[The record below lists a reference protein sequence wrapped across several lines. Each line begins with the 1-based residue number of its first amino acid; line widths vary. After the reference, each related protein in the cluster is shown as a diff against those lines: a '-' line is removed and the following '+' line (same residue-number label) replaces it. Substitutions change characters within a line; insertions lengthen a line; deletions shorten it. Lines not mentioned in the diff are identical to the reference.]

1 MKNDEAREPG
11 TYQVGMPGE
20 HCPPGLEVDMKL
32 SELMEYDSI
41 VVQCHD
47 NPDADA
53 IASGFGI
60 YNFFKSR
67 GKNVRLVYGGMYLI
81 KKSNLVL
88 MVSELGIPI
97 EYVETLE
104 PPELLITVDCQYSEG
119 NVTFFE
125 AGAAAVIDHHQISVE
140 QLPQLCEIRSNLGS
154 CSTLVWRLLRK
165 EGYDINEDK
174 MLVTALYYG
183 LLTDTNNFTEIAHP
197 LDKDL
202 RDIAEFDRNLINRFR
217 NANLSLGEL
226 EIAGKALLN
235 YHYVEEYRYAVVATD
250 PCDPNILG
258 MISDLMLEVDAVD
271 TCLVYSVQPFGV
283 KISVRSCI
291 KEVMANEL
299 ARFITKGIGSGGGH
313 LEKAGGF
320 IQRELLRRSYRKF
333 CKEQD
338 KEPVRELK
346 EAAADFMKWRMT
358 AYFDDVEII
367 YADDYAVDLSQM
379 EKYCRKQIPV
389 GYVQADSVRP
399 VGTKICI
406 RTMGGDLDVEVHDK
420 LYIMIGIDGEVHPND
435 KEKFERSY
443 KRLEAPYV
451 FEGEYEPV
459 IRDVAKGKN
468 ISLIPYAQTCISN
481 GESFIYAKKLDHRV
495 KVFTTWDRDKYELGN
510 AGDYLA
516 VSMDDLQDVYVIEQS
531 IFAKTYEKVEVE
543 EAEKAAKEV
552 IKEAGKGSK
561 ETKPKKEA
569 GKETAKEES
578 GKSTKEAKPKKEA
591 KKKSE
596 SSGKSGKK
604 A

>member
-1 MKNDEAREPG
+1 MRLKD
-11 TYQVGMPGE
+11 
-20 HCPPGLEVDMKL
+20 LL
-32 SELMEYDSI
+32 IYDSI
-41 VVQCHD
+41 VIQCHD

-53 IASGFGI
+53 IASGFGV

-67 GKNVRLVYGGMYLI
+67 GKDVRLIYGGMYLI

-119 NVTFFE
+119 NVTLFE
-125 AGAAAVIDHHQISVE
+125 AKTAAVIDHHQISGE
-140 QLPQLCEIRSNLGS
+140 LPDLREVRSNLGS
-154 CSTLVWRLLRK
+154 CSTLVWRLLKK

-174 MLVTALYYG
+174 MLATALYYG

-202 RDIAEFDRNLINRFR
+202 RDIAEFDRGLISRFR
-217 NANLSLGEL
+217 NANLSLEEL
-226 EIAGKALLN
+226 EIAGKALMN
-235 YHYVEEYRYAVVATD
+235 YHYVEEFRYAVVATD

-258 MISDLMLEVDAVD
+258 MISDLMLEVDTVD
-271 TCLVYSVQPFGV
+271 ACLVYSVQPFGV
-283 KISVRSCI
+283 KLSVRSCI

-333 CKEQD
+333 CKEQE

-346 EAAADFMKWRMT
+346 EIASDFMKWRMT
-358 AYFDDVEII
+358 DYFNNVEII
-367 YADDYAVDLSQM
+367 YADSYVVDLSQM
-379 EKYCRKQIPV
+379 EKYRRKQIPV
-389 GYVQADSVRP
+389 GYVRADSVRP
-399 VGTKICI
+399 VGTQICI
-406 RTMGGDLDVEVHDK
+406 RTMGGDLDVQIHDK

-435 KEKFERSY
+435 KEKFDRSY
-443 KRLEAPYV
+443 KRLEEPYV

-459 IRDVAKGKN
+459 IRDVAKGKS

-481 GESFIYAKKLDHRV
+481 GESCIYVKKLEHRV
-495 KVFTTWDRDKYELGN
+495 KVFTEWDKDKYELGN
-510 AGDYLA
+510 PGDYLA
-516 VSMDDLQDVYVIEQS
+516 VSMDDLQDVYVIEQGV
-531 IFAKTYEKVEVE
+531 FAKTYEKVETE
-543 EAEKAAKEV
+543 EADEAAPE
-552 IKEAGKGSK
+552 EAKTKKKVNGEEAPE
-561 ETKPKKEA
+561 ETKTKKNANSEEA
-569 GKETAKEES
+569 P
-578 GKSTKEAKPKKEA
+578 KEAKSKKET

-596 SSGKSGKK
+596 SDRKSAKK
-604 A
+604 DEKK

>member
-1 MKNDEAREPG
+1 MRLKD
-11 TYQVGMPGE
+11 
-20 HCPPGLEVDMKL
+20 LL
-32 SELMEYDSI
+32 EYDSI

-53 IASGFGI
+53 IASGFGV

-104 PPELLITVDCQYSEG
+104 PPDLLITVDCQYSEG

-125 AGAAAVIDHHQISVE
+125 AKTTAVIDHHQISAE
-140 QLPQLCEIRSNLGS
+140 LPDLREVRSNLGS

-174 MLVTALYYG
+174 MLATALYYG
-183 LLTDTNNFTEIAHP
+183 LLTDTSNFTEIAHP

-202 RDIAEFDRNLINRFR
+202 RDIAEFDRVLINRFR
-217 NANLSLGEL
+217 NANLSLEEL
-226 EIAGKALLN
+226 EIAGKALMN
-235 YHYVEEYRYAVVATD
+235 YHYVEEFRYAVVATD

-283 KISVRSCI
+283 KLSVRSCI
-291 KEVMANEL
+291 KEVMANEV

-346 EAAADFMKWRMT
+346 EVAADFMKWRMT
-358 AYFDDVEII
+358 DYFNNVEII
-367 YADDYAVDLSQM
+367 YAESYAVDLSQM
-379 EKYCRKQIPV
+379 EKYRRKQIPV

-399 VGTKICI
+399 VGTQICI
-406 RTMGGDLDVEVHDK
+406 RTMGGDLDVQIHDK

-443 KRLEAPYV
+443 KRLEEPYV

-459 IRDVAKGKN
+459 IRDVAKGKS

-481 GESFIYAKKLDHRV
+481 GESFIYVRKLDHRV
-495 KVFTTWDRDKYELGN
+495 KVFTTWDKDKYELGN
-510 AGDYLA
+510 EGDYLA

-531 IFAKTYEKVEVE
+531 IFAKTYEKVEE
-543 EAEKAAKEV
+543 EETEKAAEEETEENL
-552 IKEAGKGSK
+552 KEAKIKKGAGKKAAEEEAKENSK
-561 ETKPKKEA
+561 KEKPKKE
-569 GKETAKEES
+569 T
-578 GKSTKEAKPKKEA
+578 

-596 SSGKSGKK
+596 SGGKSAKK
-604 A
+604 D